1 MCRGGGHAVRR
12 SQRRSREGSSSP
24 AIGLKSWSLP
34 LGQFFE
40 TFFYAGDYYGDPL
53 TCLPWLL
60 HADQVAKK
68 VSREPPCMR
77 LPPLAGNLCVVAAAG
92 WQRLS
97 TPALLRF
104 SSAILF
110 VSMLPHWKRRRPPTR

>member
-1 MCRGGGHAVRR
+1 M
-12 SQRRSREGSSSP
+12 
-24 AIGLKSWSLP
+24 GLKSWSLP
-34 LGQFFE
+34 LGQFLE
-40 TFFYAGDYYGDPL
+40 TLFYAGDYGNPL
-53 TCLPWLL
+53 TCLPCLL
-60 HADQVAKK
+60 HAHLVAKN

-92 WQRLS
+92 WQLLS